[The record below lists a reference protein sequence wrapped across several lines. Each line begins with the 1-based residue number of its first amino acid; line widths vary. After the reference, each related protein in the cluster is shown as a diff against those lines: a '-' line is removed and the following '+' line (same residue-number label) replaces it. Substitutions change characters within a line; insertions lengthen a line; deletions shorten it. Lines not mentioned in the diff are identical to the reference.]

1 MTNRIKNAL
10 NQPEAL
16 EALYRSQPDQFRRA
30 FEEVYQEHPN
40 DTLLTYWHHRLH
52 YGQKNNTVQTK
63 GLWILLLGIAVA
75 GILAK
80 LPAWIQVDYNH
91 FMPRNIGFIL
101 FPGLIAWFVHQNQY
115 NWTKT
120 GLLTAALVLYINLL
134 PGNFNSDSF
143 NLICMHLPILL
154 WAILGHTFTGG
165 RFQNFEK
172 RSDFLRYNGDLVIMS
187 ILVGLCGV
195 ALVGMT
201 FGLFELI
208 GISLEK
214 LFQDYLAMW
223 ALPAVP
229 LVASYLVQTQPQLVN
244 RVSPVLA
251 RVFTPLV
258 LFTLLVYLGA
268 VIYTGRN
275 PFVDRELLLIFNV
288 MLLAVMALIFFSI
301 SGRIESGLSK
311 RDSLILLLLAITA
324 ILVNGVALT
333 AIIYRI
339 SEWGITP
346 NRLTVLGSNLM
357 ILGHLLVVA
366 NGLFRI
372 SVAKSDENGLNK
384 SLVAYL
390 PYYALYA
397 LLVLIAYP
405 LLFGTT

>member
-1 MTNRIKNAL
+1 MIQTLKNAL
-10 NQPEAL
+10 QQPEAL
-16 EALYRSQPDQFRRA
+16 EALYRKQPDQFRQA
-30 FEEVYQEHPN
+30 FAEVYAENPN
-40 DTLLTYWHHRLH
+40 NSLLSYWHHRLQ
-52 YGQKNNTVQTK
+52 YGQKSGLTISN
-63 GLWILLLGIAVA
+63 GLWILLVGIAVA
-75 GILAK
+75 GLLAK
-80 LPAWIQVDYNH
+80 LPAWINVDYNQ

-101 FPGLIAWFVHQNQY
+101 FPGLIAWFVHQNKH
-115 NWTKT
+115 NWTIPACI
-120 GLLTAALVLYINLL
+120 TAGLVLYINLL
-134 PGNFNSDSF
+134 PGNLQQDSF
-143 NLICMHLPILL
+143 SLICMHLPILL
-154 WAILGHTFTGG
+154 WAIVGHAYTGG
-165 RFQNFEK
+165 RWQNVDK
-172 RSDFLRYNGDLVIMS
+172 RTEFLRYNGDLAIMS
-187 ILVGLCGV
+187 VLVGLCGI

-258 LFTLLVYLGA
+258 LITLLIYLVA
-268 VIYTGRN
+268 VIFTGRN
-275 PFVDRELLLIFNV
+275 PFIDRDLLLLFNV
-288 MLLAVMALIFFSI
+288 MLLAVVALIFFSI
-301 SGRIESGLSK
+301 SGRSESGLGK
-311 RDSLILLLLAITA
+311 RDSLILLLLALSA

-339 SEWGITP
+339 STWGITP
-346 NRLTVLGSNLM
+346 NRLTVLGSNLL

-384 SLVAYL
+384 RLVSYL

-397 LLVLIAYP
+397 LLVMLAYP
-405 LLFGTT
+405 LIFDIN